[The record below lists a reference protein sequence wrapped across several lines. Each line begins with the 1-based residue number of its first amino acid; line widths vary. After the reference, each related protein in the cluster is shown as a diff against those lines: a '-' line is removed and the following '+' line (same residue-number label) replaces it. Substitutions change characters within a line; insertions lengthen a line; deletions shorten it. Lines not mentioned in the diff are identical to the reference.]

1 MSVRFVPILCAV
13 GLLAFAGCGP
23 AKLDVTLTLSLE
35 AGRPK
40 GQILEVQK
48 KPQKVTIEYTSSASE
63 VSVYVFKTSDADA
76 LEEPEKYKDKA
87 LATKTGK
94 SETFAVEVPANVEVQ
109 VVFWSLKKTEVN
121 AKLTN
126 RK

>member
-1 MSVRFVPILCAV
+1 MSVRFASILCAICF
-13 GLLAFAGCGP
+13 LAFAGCGP
-23 AKLDVTLTLSLE
+23 AKLDESRTLSLE
-35 AGRPK
+35 AGVAK
-40 GQILEVQK
+40 SLELPVQK
-48 KPQKVTIEYTSSASE
+48 KPQKVTVEYTSSASE

-76 LEEPEKYKDKA
+76 LDEPEKHKGKA

-94 SETFAVEVPANVEVQ
+94 SETFAVDVPANVEVQ
-109 VVFWSLKKTEVN
+109 VVFWSLKKTEVT